1 MKQVKAITLLNIMKK
16 GVSKM
21 ARVQL
26 PKEFSD
32 AYVGENSE
40 TIANPMTGESCEL
53 TPEAVAVY
61 DLIKGAEML
70 GLYKTVSIGLN
81 WFKENYAAEYMILLD

>member
-1 MKQVKAITLLNIMKK
+1 MKLNIITKESNMTT
-16 GVSKM
+16 
-21 ARVQL
+21 VQL

-40 TIANPMTGESCEL
+40 TIANPFTGESCEL

-61 DLIKGAEML
+61 DLIKGGEML
-70 GLYKTVSIGLN
+70 GL
-81 WFKENYAAEYMILLD
+81 

>member
-1 MKQVKAITLLNIMKK
+1 MIELNDNKTK
-16 GVSKM
+16 ESKM

-40 TIANPMTGESCEL
+40 IVSNPFTGESCEL

-61 DLIKGAEML
+61 DIVKGAEML
-70 GLYKTVSIGLN
+70 GLYNKVRIGLD
-81 WFKENYAAEYMILLD
+81 WFRKNYTAEYMILLD

>member
-1 MKQVKAITLLNIMKK
+1 MTT
-16 GVSKM
+16 
-21 ARVQL
+21 VQL

-40 TIANPMTGESCEL
+40 IIANPMTGESCEL

-61 DLIKGAEML
+61 DLVKGAEML
-70 GLYKTVSIGLN
+70 GLYKTVRIGLD
-81 WFKENYAAEYMILLD
+81 WFRKNYAAEYMILLD

>member
-1 MKQVKAITLLNIMKK
+1 MIDDNENKNKESNMTT
-16 GVSKM
+16 
-21 ARVQL
+21 VQL

-40 TIANPMTGESCEL
+40 TIANPFTGESCEL

-70 GLYKTVSIGLN
+70 GLYKTVRIGLD
-81 WFKENYAAEYMILLD
+81 WFRENYAAEYMILLD

>member
-1 MKQVKAITLLNIMKK
+1 MIDDNENKNKESNMTT
-16 GVSKM
+16 
-21 ARVQL
+21 VQL

-40 TIANPMTGESCEL
+40 TIANPFTGESCEL

-61 DLIKGAEML
+61 DLIKGGEML
-70 GLYKTVSIGLN
+70 GLYKTVRIGLD
-81 WFKENYAAEYMILLD
+81 WFRENYAAEYMILLD

>member
-1 MKQVKAITLLNIMKK
+1 MTT
-16 GVSKM
+16 
-21 ARVQL
+21 VQL

-40 TIANPMTGESCEL
+40 TVSNPFTGESCEL
-53 TPEAVAVY
+53 TPVAVAVY

-70 GLYKTVSIGLN
+70 GMHPTVAIGIS
-81 WFKENYAAEYMILLD
+81 WFIDNYPAEYMVLLD

>member
-1 MKQVKAITLLNIMKK
+1 MIDDNENKNKESNMTT
-16 GVSKM
+16 
-21 ARVQL
+21 VQL

-40 TIANPMTGESCEL
+40 IVSNPFTGESCEL

-61 DLIKGAEML
+61 DLIKGGEML
-70 GLYKTVSIGLN
+70 GLYKTVRIGLD
-81 WFKENYAAEYMILLD
+81 WFRENYAAEYMILLD

>member
-1 MKQVKAITLLNIMKK
+1 MSSTLKK
-16 GVSKM
+16 KESNM
-21 ARVQL
+21 TTVQL

-40 TIANPMTGESCEL
+40 TIANPFTGESCEL

-61 DLIKGAEML
+61 DLVKGAEML
-70 GLYKTVSIGLN
+70 GLFKTVRIGLD
-81 WFKENYAAEYMILLD
+81 WFRKNYAAEYMVLLD

>member
-1 MKQVKAITLLNIMKK
+1 MSSTLKK
-16 GVSKM
+16 KESKM
-21 ARVQL
+21 ATVQL

-40 TIANPMTGESCEL
+40 TIANPFTGESCEL

-61 DLIKGAEML
+61 DLVKGAEML
-70 GLYKTVSIGLN
+70 GLYKTVRIGLD
-81 WFKENYAAEYMILLD
+81 WFRKNYAAEYMVLLD